1 MKLEVYEGGEGFFAL
16 QREWGELLRQSA
28 TDTLFLTWEWQRAW
42 WDAFGSNRSLRLL
55 TIRGAGGN
63 LSAIVPLFVQDTL
76 LDPDASLPEINIENP
91 SVLPRAE
98 ARRTV
103 HWVGGS
109 EVSDYL
115 DLVALAESNRGAC
128 AAFLDYL
135 AEREDWQI
143 LDLRS
148 VPSVSPT
155 ISAVAELARARGW
168 EVQQVREDVCPVLE
182 LPDTWDGYLAERLDK
197 KKRHE
202 LRRKMRKAE
211 RETDV
216 RWYWVEPY
224 NLDVGLQVFFEL
236 HRASDPDKGS
246 FMTKRME
253 GFFRGVSE
261 AARDSEWL
269 RLAIM
274 RFDGHAVASHLCFD
288 YGEDRLVYNS
298 GFDVDTYGELSPGIV
313 LMGYL
318 IEDAIKS
325 RLRRFDFLQGG
336 ERYKYDLGA
345 TDTEVMRVFIRR

>member
-1 MKLEVYEGGEGFFAL
+1 MKLQVYEDVEGFLAL
-16 QREWGELLRQSA
+16 QREWSELLRQSA
-28 TDTLFLTWEWQRAW
+28 TDTLFLTWEWQWAW
-42 WDAFGSNRSLRLL
+42 WDAFGGNRSLRLL
-55 TIRGAGGN
+55 TIRDPSGH

-76 LDPDASLPEINIENP
+76 LDPGTAVPEINIENP
-91 SVLPRAE
+91 SVLPKAGVQ
-98 ARRTV
+98 RTV
-103 HWVGGS
+103 HLVGGS

-115 DLVALAESNRGAC
+115 DLIASAELHSDAC

-155 ISAVAELARARGW
+155 ISTVAELARVRGW

-216 RWYWVEPY
+216 HWYWVEPY
-224 NLDVGLQVFFEL
+224 NVDVGLQVFFEL

-253 GFFRGVSE
+253 GFFRDVSE
-261 AARDSEWL
+261 AARDREWL

-288 YGEDRLVYNS
+288 YGRDRLVYNS
-298 GFDVDTYGELSPGIV
+298 GFDVNTYGDLSPGIV

-325 RLRRFDFLQGG
+325 RLRRFDFLQGD

-345 TDTEVMRVFIRR
+345 TDTAVVRLFIRR